1 MKIRTICSIL
11 ALVLVPFSAG
21 SGFGASDPVSIS
33 FVNVGQGSATFFH
46 QPGKCDMLIDAGPAS
61 QGESLRGVLQ
71 KAGVK
76 TLDYVVISHP
86 HPDHYVGLQIILS
99 DIKIKELSDNG
110 DPGKDSEGFAD
121 YRELQSE
128 LPYSVLAAGDSWQ
141 CGDLNI
147 DVLHPPAAYIGD
159 TEDVNVRSLVLRVS
173 YNSFKLL
180 MMGDLAGKGE
190 EELLRS
196 KEDLRATVM
205 TIGHHGAADA
215 TSRALLE
222 RVQPKLA
229 VISVG
234 EVNDIFAPA
243 PSVLQRLAEFDV
255 HTFRTDQNGTV
266 QLRVQKDGS
275 IRLTM

>member
-1 MKIRTICSIL
+1 MKMRIINFIFLLLT
-11 ALVLVPFSAG
+11 FSAG
-21 SGFGASDPVSIS
+21 NSTAANDPLSIY
-33 FVNVGQGSATFFH
+33 FVNVGQGNATFFH

-61 QGESLRGVLQ
+61 QGESLREVLQ
-71 KAGVK
+71 KSGVK
-76 TLDYVVISHP
+76 TLDYVVITHLD
-86 HPDHYVGLQIILS
+86 PDHYVGLQIILS

-147 DVLHPPAAYIGD
+147 DVLHPSATFAGD
-159 TEDVNVRSLVLRVS
+159 AKDANIRSLVLRVS

-180 MMGDLAGKGE
+180 IMGDLTGKGE
-190 EELLRS
+190 QELLKG
-196 KEDLRATVM
+196 KENLQAMVM
-205 TIGHHGAADA
+205 EVAHHGAADT
-215 TSRALLE
+215 TSSALLE
-222 RVQPKLA
+222 RVKPQLA

-234 EVNDIFAPA
+234 KVNSIGAPA
-243 PSVLQRLAEFDV
+243 AGVLQRLADYDV
-255 HTFRTDQNGTV
+255 HTFRTDQNGTI
-266 QLRVQKDGS
+266 QLRVQADGS